1 MALATRR
8 RKVYLVAIVC
18 SAVCLRAVYSRAR
31 FHESTFGQFES
42 ASHQSRSQTG
52 SSTFSAVTRNQ
63 IEYGVVP
70 LLPGQKGRCW
80 FHSQR
85 PHHQDREVF
94 KRLGGSID
102 VESCTNAPVN
112 GARYT
117 SEAELCNCTA
127 APATAFSRH
136 FLEIGSA
143 DGQYLSN
150 LLFFELQLG
159 WTGVCVEGSPISFEL
174 LKKNRPTCKN
184 VNAVIGPSSDDK
196 IFYTFDSPNSWE
208 IGMSCMKGMACG
220 QNDKAAQKYAKK
232 KGLVLHKQAVPMR
245 QLSSIFAEHNLR
257 QFGWIMID
265 VEGAEDIV
273 LPTIDLFTVEAD
285 FISYEGQHETAKHH
299 LEAAGYGN
307 SFSIGPDQFFSKHL
321 PVLPRA

>member
-1 MALATRR
+1 M
-8 RKVYLVAIVC
+8 
-18 SAVCLRAVYSRAR
+18 
-31 FHESTFGQFES
+31 G
-42 ASHQSRSQTG
+42 
-52 SSTFSAVTRNQ
+52 
-63 IEYGVVP
+63 
-70 LLPGQKGRCW
+70 
-80 FHSQR
+80 
-85 PHHQDREVF
+85 
-94 KRLGGSID
+94 ID

-174 LKKNRPTCKN
+174 LKKNRPTCEN

-257 QFGWIMID
+257 QFGC
-265 VEGAEDIV
+265 
-273 LPTIDLFTVEAD
+273 L
-285 FISYEGQHETAKHH
+285 
-299 LEAAGYGN
+299 
-307 SFSIGPDQFFSKHL
+307 
-321 PVLPRA
+321 

>member
-1 MALATRR
+1 
-8 RKVYLVAIVC
+8 
-18 SAVCLRAVYSRAR
+18 
-31 FHESTFGQFES
+31 
-42 ASHQSRSQTG
+42 
-52 SSTFSAVTRNQ
+52 
-63 IEYGVVP
+63 
-70 LLPGQKGRCW
+70 
-80 FHSQR
+80 
-85 PHHQDREVF
+85 
-94 KRLGGSID
+94 
-102 VESCTNAPVN
+102 
-112 GARYT
+112 
-117 SEAELCNCTA
+117 
-127 APATAFSRH
+127 
-136 FLEIGSA
+136 
-143 DGQYLSN
+143 
-150 LLFFELQLG
+150 
-159 WTGVCVEGSPISFEL
+159 
-174 LKKNRPTCKN
+174 
-184 VNAVIGPSSDDK
+184 
-196 IFYTFDSPNSWE
+196 
-208 IGMSCMKGMACG
+208 MSCMKGMACG